1 MSSSLFNLPVPT
13 LPCAGTEPNARHTL
27 EMEAI
32 FRRSACS
39 NALWSA
45 PSSTAP
51 AKSTKVRDGE
61 VKANPLFVC
70 RSTRG
75 NPADW

>member
-1 MSSSLFNLPVPT
+1 
-13 LPCAGTEPNARHTL
+13 
-27 EMEAI
+27 MEAI